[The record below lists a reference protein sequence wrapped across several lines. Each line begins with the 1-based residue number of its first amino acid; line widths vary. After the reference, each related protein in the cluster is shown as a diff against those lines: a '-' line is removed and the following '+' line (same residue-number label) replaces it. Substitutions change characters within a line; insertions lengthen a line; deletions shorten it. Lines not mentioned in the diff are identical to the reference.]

1 VFVHSTLAGAGKSA
15 LKTGACNTTGAA
27 WSCQMIANGISNT
40 DVHCFNPSIATG
52 WYSPAPGVSVPST
65 KVTYQRVLSTET
77 KVALHVS
84 PANFSTAAV
93 RVSGWQVPCP
103 DLRGY
108 WGDYDSMTAGS
119 DGLFHRV
126 FSDSTG
132 GACTAQAYA
141 STPLG
146 VSESVIPIPP

>member
-1 VFVHSTLAGAGKSA
+1 MPTRETKWIWRVDSPRSATEVRKIWREVSPLRMTTPESPTLSTITPKGR
-15 LKTGACNTTGAA
+15 
-27 WSCQMIANGISNT
+27 
-40 DVHCFNPSIATG
+40 
-52 WYSPAPGVSVPST
+52 
-65 KVTYQRVLSTET
+65 QRVLSTET